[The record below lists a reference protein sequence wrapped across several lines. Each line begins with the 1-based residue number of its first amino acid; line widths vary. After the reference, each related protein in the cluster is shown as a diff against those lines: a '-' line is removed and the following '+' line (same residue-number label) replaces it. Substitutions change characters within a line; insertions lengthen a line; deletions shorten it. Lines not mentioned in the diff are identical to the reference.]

1 MKQDA
6 VYLKITG
13 TEYRLNNP
21 IRLRKNEISS
31 IGALRHRGYVISQEK
46 GNYVILTKAPEAL
59 IKLEV
64 DNVAGYFCYDLNQY
78 LNRDIGLSGLQK
90 FKKEFD
96 EGKYLITGT
105 SPHDVRI
112 TEVAVEKKGKKVS

>member
-13 TEYRLNNP
+13 ENYRLNNP

-78 LNRDIGLSGLQK
+78 FNRDIGS
-90 FKKEFD
+90 
-96 EGKYLITGT
+96 
-105 SPHDVRI
+105 SN
-112 TEVAVEKKGKKVS
+112 